1 MDDGS
6 WPAWVLPA
14 DLPLS
19 DRPALILGAEAS
31 ERLQSG
37 VAPAVPAPPAG
48 MGAQARA
55 YAPDG
60 VFLGIVRWQAGNG
73 GWKAEKVLVGH

>member
-1 MDDGS
+1 
-6 WPAWVLPA
+6 VLPT

-37 VAPAVPAPPAG
+37 VAPAGAAPPDG
-48 MGAQARA
+48 VGALARA

-60 VFLGIVRWQAGNG
+60 VFLGIIRWQPGNG
-73 GWKAEKVLVGH
+73 GWKAEKVLVGR